1 MKVTD
6 QKFYNNTKRYLLPL
20 YDYDYQINN
29 SIIEFLGAFCECPYF
44 YDIRKQYLHILYK
57 VLNIEEAK
65 KINLP
70 DTFKIEFIVVNE
82 INYMII
88 VLNVPSKFKNDWN
101 LIILGKLDEIS
112 YCASNKIQ
120 SAYFDK
126 DLMKSI
132 LMKSPNI
139 SSISKKSLYIFD
151 DRDILDW

>member
-1 MKVTD
+1 M
-6 QKFYNNTKRYLLPL
+6 
-20 YDYDYQINN
+20 
-29 SIIEFLGAFCECPYF
+29 
-44 YDIRKQYLHILYK
+44 
-57 VLNIEEAK
+57 
-65 KINLP
+65 
-70 DTFKIEFIVVNE
+70 
-82 INYMII
+82 

-112 YCASNKIQ
+112 YHASSKIQ

-139 SSISKKSLYIFD
+139 SAISKKSLYTFD

>member
-1 MKVTD
+1 
-6 QKFYNNTKRYLLPL
+6 
-20 YDYDYQINN
+20 
-29 SIIEFLGAFCECPYF
+29 
-44 YDIRKQYLHILYK
+44 
-57 VLNIEEAK
+57 
-65 KINLP
+65 
-70 DTFKIEFIVVNE
+70 
-82 INYMII
+82 MII

-112 YCASNKIQ
+112 YCASNRIQ

-139 SSISKKSLYIFD
+139 SAISKKSLYTFD

>member
-1 MKVTD
+1 
-6 QKFYNNTKRYLLPL
+6 
-20 YDYDYQINN
+20 
-29 SIIEFLGAFCECPYF
+29 
-44 YDIRKQYLHILYK
+44 
-57 VLNIEEAK
+57 
-65 KINLP
+65 
-70 DTFKIEFIVVNE
+70 
-82 INYMII
+82 MII

-112 YCASNKIQ
+112 YYASNRIQ

-139 SSISKKSLYIFD
+139 SAISKKSLYTFD